1 MSRAK
6 AIGSCILGVT
16 HWPLF
21 AARQNIRHNHPQ
33 KSLAHAF
40 EVRVA
45 LVLQVAAMANEASA
59 SKARARS
66 ETAPFSLCTRMK
78 ADCVYGTGFSNPG
91 YRTGN
96 RYTPQ
101 GRELMR
107 GRVRMAGR
115 FLQEIERFRVTSR
128 RICCN
133 TSMKG
138 KQTNQKQNQRS
149 NNKNNNSTNR
159 GNRKVCFMKTKMTTL
174 LVRNS
179 RRGFLLIALLLACF
193 GLSPASKAV
202 VPPPDGGYPNFT
214 TAEGTDALKNLTTGV
229 GNTATGWHSLFANTA
244 GNLNTAGG
252 AGALLSNTE
261 DNNTAT
267 GALTLLSNTG
277 GFYNTADGA
286 FALFSN

>member
-45 LVLQVAAMANEASA
+45 LVFQVAAMANEASA

-149 NNKNNNSTNR
+149 NNKNNNSNQSGEPKGLFYENENDNSTCKKFPAWFSSHR
-159 GNRKVCFMKTKMTTL
+159 ASACL
-174 LVRNS
+174 LR
-179 RRGFLLIALLLACF
+179 
-193 GLSPASKAV
+193 
-202 VPPPDGGYPNFT
+202 
-214 TAEGTDALKNLTTGV
+214 
-229 GNTATGWHSLFANTA
+229 
-244 GNLNTAGG
+244 
-252 AGALLSNTE
+252 
-261 DNNTAT
+261 
-267 GALTLLSNTG
+267 
-277 GFYNTADGA
+277 A
-286 FALFSN
+286 FACQ